1 MGRKGG
7 GGGRQQ
13 QVRGFRPGREPA
25 QLRKRQA
32 KAQLGDDANWAQKK
46 LVETLGDKSPD
57 EVRTMMGRWTAVLLT
72 IAAVLAL
79 GGAFLYRWSVI
90 AGVVV
95 HMLAILVFVVWFQ
108 LRRKRAEFEKLA
120 EMLGG
125 GRRR

>member
-1 MGRKGG
+1 MGRKG

-32 KAQLGDDANWAQKK
+32 KARLGDDANWAQKK
-46 LVETLGDKSPD
+46 LVDALGDKSPAQ
-57 EVRTMMGRWTAVLLT
+57 VRTMMSRWTTVLLT
-72 IAAVLAL
+72 IATLLAV

-90 AGVVV
+90 AGVAV
-95 HMLAILVFVVWFQ
+95 HLLTLLVFFLWFQ